1 MSVAYA
7 VENATLDHRT
17 LDHCPLAPRPARAPD
32 APGCAGCAHV
42 PACQAGGYGREE
54 LAGLRCIVER
64 VGMLRD
70 GEYLYR
76 PRSPFR
82 ALYAVQA
89 GMAKTVAVDRA
100 GRERVLAFH
109 LPGEWFGL
117 DAICLGHHDN
127 AAIAL
132 GRTRFCRFPY
142 DALRTLAAR
151 QPEVQT
157 HLLHAMSRQIHQ
169 RQMNGSDYSAEERMA
184 AFLTDLSDRRAM
196 LGLATDHLPLPM
208 SRADIGNHLHLATET
223 VSRLLARFRDAG
235 LIRIER
241 SGLEVLD
248 AEGLREIGEHLLQ

>member
-7 VENATLDHRT
+7 IEASNLENRALTTRT
-17 LDHCPLAPRPARAPD
+17 ARVPI
-32 APGCAGCAHV
+32 APGCAGCAHI
-42 PACQAGGYGREE
+42 PTCQAGGYGKDE
-54 LAGLRCIVER
+54 LAGLGRIVER

-76 PRSPFR
+76 PRTPFR

-89 GMAKTVAVDRA
+89 GMAKTVTVDRA

-117 DAICLGHHDN
+117 DAICIGHHDN

-132 GRTRFCRFPY
+132 GHARFCRFPF
-142 DALRTLAAR
+142 DALRTLATTG
-151 QPEVQT
+151 PEIQM

-169 RQMNGSDYSAEERMA
+169 QHRNGGDYPAEERMA
-184 AFLTDLSDRRAM
+184 AFLIDLSDRRAM

-208 SRADIGNHLHLATET
+208 SRADIGNHLRLATET

-241 SGLEVLD
+241 HGVDMLD
-248 AEGLREIGEHLLQ
+248 TQALRAIGQNLLQ

>member
-1 MSVAYA
+1 MSVTYA
-7 VENATLDHRT
+7 IENATLEHRAT
-17 LDHCPLAPRPARAPD
+17 GPAPGPRPARPSV
-32 APGCAGCAHV
+32 APGCAECAHV
-42 PACQAGGYGREE
+42 PACQAGGYGKEE
-54 LAGLRCIVER
+54 LAGLRYIVER

-76 PRSPFR
+76 PRTPFR

-117 DAICLGHHDN
+117 DAICLGYHDN

-132 GRTRFCRFPY
+132 GRARFCRFPF
-142 DALRTLAAR
+142 DTLRTLATR
-151 QPEVQT
+151 QPEVQA

-169 RQMNGSDYSAEERMA
+169 RQLSGGDYSAEERMA
-184 AFLTDLSDRRAM
+184 AFLIDLLDRRAM
-196 LGLATDHLPLPM
+196 LGLAADHLPLPM

-241 SGLEVLD
+241 PGLEMLD
-248 AEGLREIGEHLLQ
+248 TKGLRRIGEYLLQ

>member
-7 VENATLDHRT
+7 IEESILQNRAPATRT
-17 LDHCPLAPRPARAPD
+17 ARAPV

-42 PACQAGGYGREE
+42 PACQAGGYGRDE

-64 VGMLRD
+64 VGLLRD

-76 PRSPFR
+76 PRTPFR

-89 GMAKTVAVDRA
+89 GMAKTVTVDRA

-117 DAICLGHHDN
+117 DAICLGYHDN

-132 GRTRFCRFPY
+132 GRARFCRFPF
-142 DALRTLAAR
+142 DALRTLAAT
-151 QPEVQT
+151 QPEVQS

-169 RQMNGSDYSAEERMA
+169 QRMSGGDYPAEERMA
-184 AFLTDLSDRRAM
+184 AFLTDLSNRRAM

-241 SGLEVLD
+241 HGLDLLD
-248 AEGLREIGEHLLQ
+248 APGLRAIGQNLLQP